1 METKLKLKITDEI
14 ISVIVDHIQDIAKSK
29 WKLGDLLVMLVD
41 MHQKAGYKRSEVLN
55 AICGETAI
63 TYTTLDDYERT
74 SRKWAKEDR
83 LPNVDWT
90 IYRNAQPEDFPLIEQ
105 AADEGWNA
113 TRFKLEKY
121 PAMQSPKNF
130 VVKAIQVIR
139 RINIQNITDKSVLER
154 INAIVSELENLLDS
168 LG

>member
-1 METKLKLKITDEI
+1 METKMKLKITEKVV
-14 ISVIVDHIQDIAKSK
+14 STIVDMIQVIAISK
-29 WKLGDLLVMLVD
+29 WSLGDLLVEIVD
-41 MHQKAGYKRSEVLN
+41 LHGTAGYSRSEVLY

-63 TYTTLDDYERT
+63 TYTSLDEYERT
-74 SRKWAKEDR
+74 SRRWATEDR

-90 IYRNAQPEDFPLIEQ
+90 IYRNAQPEDFELIQQ

-121 PAMQSPKNF
+121 PAMQSPRNF

-139 RINIQNITDKSVLER
+139 RINTKNISDNSVLER
-154 INAIVSELENLLDS
+154 IHAIVKELEQLLES